1 MELVET
7 IKLALEKAAEERNK
21 VATFHSLVLI
31 NAERLD
37 HLDPHEFCRN
47 VGVTDAFHIEFRK
60 MISAAR
66 KLSELGYSI
75 QKR

>member
-1 MELVET
+1 MELIET
-7 IKLALEKAAEERNK
+7 IKQALLQAAEERKK
-21 VATFHSLVLI
+21 VATFHSLVLLY
-31 NAERLD
+31 ASQLE

-60 MISAAR
+60 MIAAAHT
-66 KLSELGYSI
+66 LSDLGYSI